1 MKKKITIA
9 VIFVCGILV
18 FFVPYFFSNSW
29 RNVELK
35 REVIQ
40 SDIYE
45 RKDVEHAMTLV
56 EHTFSQELQECKMT
70 RISYDES
77 AYRQFA
83 DGFKKQK
90 SDEVMVIYTDFIT
103 VFNAFHT
110 KDHTLEPNAEYT
122 AYPWVLRRS
131 CGQKEWDIIGSGYG
145 FLYTGEVSK
154 DRR

>member
-1 MKKKITIA
+1 MMNQHTGSLRTA
-9 VIFVCGILV
+9 SG
-18 FFVPYFFSNSW
+18 N
-29 RNVELK
+29 RNPTMIV
-35 REVIQ
+35 V
-40 SDIYE
+40 
-45 RKDVEHAMTLV
+45 
-56 EHTFSQELQECKMT
+56 
-70 RISYDES
+70 
-77 AYRQFA
+77 
-83 DGFKKQK
+83 
-90 SDEVMVIYTDFIT
+90 YTDFIT